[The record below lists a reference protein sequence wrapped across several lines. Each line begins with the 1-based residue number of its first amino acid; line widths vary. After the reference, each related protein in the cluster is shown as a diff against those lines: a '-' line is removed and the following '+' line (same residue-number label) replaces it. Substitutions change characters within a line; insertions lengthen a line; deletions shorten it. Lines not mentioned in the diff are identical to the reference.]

1 MHMITSVVGNIFRD
15 MTLQSRFKKMKSVGN
30 YERLQIS
37 RLETERGRLRRKT
50 DRGTDVG
57 LVLKAGT
64 KLQHGD
70 VLLSTQEK
78 LIVVEQLPEKIISI
92 RLKKK
97 SKNLTQ
103 LCVKIGHIIGN
114 RHRPIVV
121 DDKGIISFPIL
132 ADSEVDVFRK
142 LLHTVID
149 HIELKVEER
158 IFQPTEGMDV
168 HEH

>member
-1 MHMITSVVGNIFRD
+1 MYTITSIVGNIFHDR
-15 MTLQSRFKKMKSVGN
+15 TLQSRYKHMRSVGN

-37 RLETERGRLRRKT
+37 RLEMERGRLRRKT
-50 DRGTDVG
+50 NRGTDVG
-57 LVLKAGT
+57 LILKTGT

-103 LCVKIGHIIGN
+103 LCVIIGHIIGN
-114 RHRPIVV
+114 RHRPIAV

>member
-1 MHMITSVVGNIFRD
+1 MHMITSVVGNIFHD

-57 LVLKAGT
+57 LVLKSGI

-70 VLLSTQEK
+70 VLLSTQKK

-92 RLKKK
+92 RLEKK

-103 LCVKIGHIIGN
+103 LCVIIGHIIGN
-114 RHRPIVV
+114 RHRPIAV
-121 DDKGIISFPIL
+121 DDNSIISFPIL

-158 IFQPTEGMDV
+158 IFQPTGGMDV

>member
-15 MTLQSRFKKMKSVGN
+15 MTLQSRYKKMKSVGN

-57 LVLKAGT
+57 LVLNSGT
-64 KLQHGD
+64 KLHHGD
-70 VLLSTQEK
+70 VLLSTPKK

-92 RLKKK
+92 RLKK

-103 LCVKIGHIIGN
+103 LCVIIGHIIGN
-114 RHRPIVV
+114 RHRPIAV

-149 HIELKVEER
+149 HIEMKIEER

>member
-1 MHMITSVVGNIFRD
+1 MHTITSVIGNIFHD
-15 MTLQSRFKKMKSVGN
+15 ITLQSRSKKMKSVGN
-30 YERLQIS
+30 YEGLQIS

-50 DRGTDVG
+50 DKGTDLG

-64 KLQHGD
+64 KLRHGD

-78 LIVVEQLPEKIISI
+78 LIVVEQLPEKVITI

-103 LCVKIGHIIGN
+103 LCVIIGHIIGN
-114 RHRPIVV
+114 RHRPIAV
-121 DDKGIISFPIL
+121 DDNSIISFPIL

-158 IFQPTEGMDV
+158 IFQPTGGMDV

>member
-1 MHMITSVVGNIFRD
+1 MHTITSVIGNIFRD
-15 MTLQSRFKKMKSVGN
+15 ITLQSRYKKMKSVGN

-97 SKNLTQ
+97 SQNLTQ
-103 LCVKIGHIIGN
+103 LCVIIGHIIGN
-114 RHRPIVV
+114 RHRPIAV
-121 DDKGIISFPIL
+121 DDKGIISFPRL

-149 HIELKVEER
+149 HMELKLEER

>member
-1 MHMITSVVGNIFRD
+1 MHMITSIVGNIFRD
-15 MTLQSRFKKMKSVGN
+15 KTLQSRYKKMKSVGN

-57 LVLKAGT
+57 LVLKSGI

-70 VLLSTQEK
+70 VLLSTPKK

-92 RLKKK
+92 RLKK

-103 LCVKIGHIIGN
+103 LCVIIGHIIGN
-114 RHRPIVV
+114 RHRPIAV

-149 HIELKVEER
+149 HIEMKIEER
-158 IFQPTEGMDV
+158 IFQPTEGMYV

>member
-1 MHMITSVVGNIFRD
+1 MHTITSVVGNIFQNK
-15 MTLQSRFKKMKSVGN
+15 TLQSIYKQMKSVGN

-37 RLETERGRLRRKT
+37 RLEMERNRLRRKT

-57 LVLKAGT
+57 LVLKSET

-70 VLLSTQEK
+70 VLLSTPK
-78 LIVVEQLPEKIISI
+78 KFIVVEQLPEKIISI

-97 SKNLTQ
+97 SKNLTP
-103 LCVKIGHIIGN
+103 LCVMIGHIIGN
-114 RHRPIVV
+114 RHRPIAV
-121 DDKGIISFPIL
+121 DKGVISFPIQ

-142 LLHTVID
+142 LLHAVID

-158 IFQPTEGMDV
+158 IFQPVRGMDV

>member
-1 MHMITSVVGNIFRD
+1 MHTITSVIGNIFRD
-15 MTLQSRFKKMKSVGN
+15 ITLQSRYKKMKSVGN

-97 SKNLTQ
+97 PKNLTQ
-103 LCVKIGHIIGN
+103 LCVIIGHIIGN
-114 RHRPIVV
+114 RHRPIAV

-149 HIELKVEER
+149 HIELKVEEG

>member
-15 MTLQSRFKKMKSVGN
+15 MTLQSRYKKMKSVGN

-57 LVLKAGT
+57 LVLKSGT

-70 VLLSTQEK
+70 VLLSTPKK

-92 RLKKK
+92 RLKK

-103 LCVKIGHIIGN
+103 LCVIIGHIIGN
-114 RHRPIVV
+114 RHRPIAV

-149 HIELKVEER
+149 HIEMKIEER
-158 IFQPTEGMDV
+158 IFQPTEGMYV